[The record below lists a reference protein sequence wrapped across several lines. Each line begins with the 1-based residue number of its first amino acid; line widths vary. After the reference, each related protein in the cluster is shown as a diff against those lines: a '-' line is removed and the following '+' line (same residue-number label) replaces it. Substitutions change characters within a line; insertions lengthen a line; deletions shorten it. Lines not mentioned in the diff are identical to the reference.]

1 MDSNMQTDIT
11 TDISPDGGILRNA
24 PMSDVDRAL
33 AGGKGNSNDKTSMKD
48 LEVLKE
54 GEDDSTQIDTDPGKG
69 DIDFNSFLKEAGKE
83 ITKEDE
89 SDKDKLKDEA
99 QEKSDEVETDKSEEK
114 KDAAIEHDDKQLPQS
129 KKSANADKTI
139 NRDYSDIDEDHKDLF
154 KRMHNDAYNLL
165 KPVYKEHKVLKV
177 ENEKLKK
184 DYEDT
189 SKAYKSLKDQ
199 GPQLPDSYFENPNG
213 YLLDPEF
220 HQAAH
225 STNEAQII
233 LNHWDKQYKDV
244 AAGAKQFDYL
254 DRDKNTGQLIIS
266 RKVNAEAGV
275 EAELLK
281 YVNHAQQ
288 LVNNSS
294 AKIQAI
300 QMSHGTKSSEAI
312 KSLKNNIQKEY
323 GVFDLP
329 DNKPIYEPL
338 IKSEMEQL
346 SPVFRNSPLA
356 EGYVKARV
364 MVFALSKLL
373 QQAQGKGNNND
384 NNKGNTNGNSNKINN
399 ATNKNSRNKQPSQ
412 EEINGAVGNTTQK
425 GSEGDNVTFD
435 DFKNAKGTE
444 M

>member
-11 TDISPDGGILRNA
+11 TDISPDGGVMRSA

-33 AGGKGNSNDKTSMKD
+33 AAGRNTANDKTSMKD
-48 LEVLKE
+48 LEVVDE
-54 GEDDSTQIDTDPGKG
+54 GKDNTAIDTDPGKD

-83 ITKEDE
+83 ITKEESTDE
-89 SDKDKLKDEA
+89 NKEKETADKVEA
-99 QEKSDEVETDKSEEK
+99 DKSEEK
-114 KDAAIEHDDKQLPQS
+114 KDTAVEHDDKQSLPNA
-129 KKSANADKTI
+129 KKPNADKTV
-139 NRDYSDIDEDHKDLF
+139 NRDYSDIDDDHKELF

-189 SKAYKSLKDQ
+189 SKAFKTLKDT
-199 GPQLPDSYFENPNG
+199 GPQLPDSYFENPQG
-213 YLLDPEF
+213 FLLDPEF

-225 STNEAQII
+225 SVNEAQTI
-233 LNHWDKQYKDV
+233 LNHWDKQYRDV

-266 RKVNAEAGV
+266 RKVNAEAGI

-288 LVNNSS
+288 LVNSSS

-312 KSLKNNIQKEY
+312 KSLKSSIQKEY

-373 QQAQGKGNNND
+373 QQAGAEKGKNENKSISDKGNN
-384 NNKGNTNGNSNKINN
+384 GNTNRNGNSNNN
-399 ATNKNSRNKQPSQ
+399 RNKQPSQ

>member
-11 TDISPDGGILRNA
+11 TDISPDGGVMRSG
-24 PMSDVDRAL
+24 PMTDVDRAL
-33 AGGKGNSNDKTSMKD
+33 STGKNKSNNAASIED
-48 LEVLKE
+48 LEIVDESK
-54 GEDDSTQIDTDPGKG
+54 DNAAIDTDPSKG

-83 ITKEDE
+83 ITKNETN
-89 SDKDKLKDEA
+89 KDKSTDE
-99 QEKSDEVETDKSEEK
+99 EKETTDKVEEDKSEEK
-114 KDAAIEHDDKQLPQS
+114 KDATVEHDDKQLSQS
-129 KKSANADKTI
+129 NKKPNVDKTV
-139 NRDYSDIDEDHKDLF
+139 NRDYSDIDDDHKDLF

-189 SKAYKSLKDQ
+189 SKAYKTLKDN
-199 GPQLPDSYFENPNG
+199 GPQLPDSYFENPQG
-213 YLLDPEF
+213 FLLDPEF

-225 STNEAQII
+225 TVNDAQMI
-233 LNHWDKQYKDV
+233 LNHWDKQYRDV
-244 AAGAKQFDYL
+244 AAGAKEFDYL

-266 RKVNAEAGV
+266 RKVKAEAGI

-288 LVNNSS
+288 YVNNSQ

-300 QMSHGTKSSEAI
+300 QMSHGTKSSEAV
-312 KSLKNNIQKEY
+312 KALKTNIQKEY

-373 QQAQGKGNNND
+373 QQASQGKGHSND
-384 NNKGNTNGNSNKINN
+384 NNKGNTNGNGNKNN
-399 ATNKNSRNKQPSQ
+399 NVTNKNPRNKQPSQ
-412 EEINGAVGNTTQK
+412 EEINGAVGNTTKK
-425 GSEGDNVTFD
+425 GNEGDNVTFD
-435 DFKNAKGTE
+435 DFKAAKGTE

>member
-11 TDISPDGGILRNA
+11 TDISPDGGVMRSG
-24 PMSDVDRAL
+24 PMTDVDRAL
-33 AGGKGNSNDKTSMKD
+33 SAGKNKSNNDTSIKD
-48 LEVLKE
+48 LEVVDE
-54 GEDDSTQIDTDPGKG
+54 GKDNPTIDTDPGKG

-83 ITKEDE
+83 ITKDE
-89 SDKDKLKDEA
+89 NTDDPAVDKSAEGKDKQDETV
-99 QEKSDEVETDKSEEK
+99 KV
-114 KDAAIEHDDKQLPQS
+114 DDKES
-129 KKSANADKTI
+129 KVVQDKLSQDKKIDKADKTV
-139 NRDYSDIDEDHKDLF
+139 NRDYSDIDDDHKDLF

-184 DYEDT
+184 DFEDT
-189 SKAYKSLKDQ
+189 SKLYKSLKDS
-199 GPQLPDSYFENPNG
+199 GPQLPDSYFENPQG
-213 YLLDPEF
+213 FLLDPEF

-225 STNEAQII
+225 TVNDAQMI
-233 LNHWDKQYKDV
+233 LNHWDKQYRDV
-244 AAGAKQFDYL
+244 AAGAKEFDYL
-254 DRDKNTGQLIIS
+254 DRDQKTGQLIIS
-266 RKVNAEAGV
+266 RKVKAEAGV
-275 EAELLK
+275 EADLLK

-288 LVNNSS
+288 YVNNSQ

-300 QMSHGTKSSEAI
+300 QMSHGTKSTEAV
-312 KSLKNNIQKEY
+312 KTLKGQLQKEY

-373 QQAQGKGNNND
+373 QQVQGKGNDND
-384 NNKGNTNGNSNKINN
+384 NAKGNSNGNGNKTNN
-399 ATNKNSRNKQPSQ
+399 ITNKNSRNKQPSQ
-412 EEINGAVGNTTQK
+412 EEINGAVGNTTKK
-425 GSEGDNVTFD
+425 GNEGDNITFE
-435 DFKNAKGTE
+435 DFKAAKGTE

>member
-11 TDISPDGGILRNA
+11 TDISPDGGVMRSA
-24 PMSDVDRAL
+24 PMSDVDKAL
-33 AGGKGNSNDKTSMKD
+33 AAGRNAANDKTSMKD
-48 LEVLKE
+48 LEVVDE
-54 GEDDSTQIDTDPGKG
+54 GKDNTAIDTDPGKG

-83 ITKEDE
+83 ITKEESTDE
-89 SDKDKLKDEA
+89 NKEKETTDKVEA
-99 QEKSDEVETDKSEEK
+99 DKSEEK
-114 KDAAIEHDDKQLPQS
+114 KDAVVEHDDKQLSQPN
-129 KKSANADKTI
+129 KKPNVDKTV
-139 NRDYSDIDEDHKDLF
+139 NRDYSDIDDDHKELF

-189 SKAYKSLKDQ
+189 SKAFKTLKDN
-199 GPQLPDSYFENPNG
+199 GPQLPDSYFENPHG
-213 YLLDPEF
+213 FLLDPEF

-225 STNEAQII
+225 SVNEAQVI

-266 RKVNAEAGV
+266 RKVNAEAGI

-288 LVNNSS
+288 LVNSS
-294 AKIQAI
+294 NAKIQAI

-312 KSLKNNIQKEY
+312 KSLKTNIQKEY

-356 EGYVKARV
+356 EGYVRARV

-373 QQAQGKGNNND
+373 QQAGAEKGNNNANS
-384 NNKGNTNGNSNKINN
+384 NNKGSNGNSNGNSNKTSNTTNN
-399 ATNKNSRNKQPSQ
+399 RNKQPSQ

-435 DFKNAKGTE
+435 DFKAAKGTE